1 MPRRGGAGE
10 HQPGIG
16 IAGLPRPQRKIRISE
31 LILAGW
37 DERPHTVDRKPDE
50 PAEAAQFVDRG
61 IDLAVAAGVGQ
72 SFEDFF
78 SGENRGKVA

>member
-10 HQPGIG
+10 HESGIG
-16 IAGLPRPQRKIRISE
+16 IAGLPCPQSEIRISE

-37 DERPHTVDRKPDE
+37 DERPHTVYWEPDE

-61 IDLAVAAGVGQ
+61 VDLAVAAGVGQ
-72 SFEDFF
+72 SFDDLF
-78 SGENRGKVA
+78 SGENRGEVA